1 MSTTRSFTATVVKD
15 ATAAIIPVPFDP
27 KEVFGQV
34 RAPVV
39 ATVDG
44 YTFRTRV
51 VAMGGPVCV
60 ALRKAQVEESGLK
73 VGQNVSVTLAL
84 DTAPRTVTAPAD
96 LMKALKR
103 APAALAAWQALA
115 FTHQREHVEAIEGA
129 KKPET
134 RARRIE
140 KALEF
145 LAARPTPKASP
156 RASAKPAAKTI
167 AKKR

>member
-1 MSTTRSFTATVVKD
+1 MPTTRTFSATVVKD
-15 ATAAIIPVPFDP
+15 ASAAIIPVPFDP

-60 ALRKAQVEESGLK
+60 ALRKAQVGESGLK
-73 VGQNVSVTLAL
+73 VGQKVSVTLAL
-84 DTAPRTVTAPAD
+84 DTEPRTVTAPAD
-96 LMKALKR
+96 LMKALKQ

-145 LAARPTPKASP
+145 LAARPIRKTAATPG
-156 RASAKPAAKTI
+156 AKTV

>member
-1 MSTTRSFTATVVKD
+1 MSSRTFTATVVRD
-15 ATAAIIPVPFDP
+15 ASAAIIPVPFDP
-27 KEVFGQV
+27 KEAFGQV

-39 ATVDG
+39 ATVNG
-44 YTFRTRV
+44 YTFRSRI

-60 ALRKAQVEESGLK
+60 ALRKAQVAESGLTP
-73 VGQNVSVTLAL
+73 GQTVTVTLTL
-84 DTAPRTVTAPAD
+84 DTAPRAVTAPAD
-96 LMKALKR
+96 LMKALAK
-103 APAALAAWQALA
+103 APAALAAWKALS

-145 LAARPTPKASP
+145 LAATPA
-156 RASAKPAAKTI
+156 RPAAKRI

>member
-1 MSTTRSFTATVVKD
+1 MPTTKSFTATVVQD
-15 ATAAIIPVPFDP
+15 ASAAIIPVPFDP

-39 ATVDG
+39 VTVDG

-60 ALRKAQVEESGLK
+60 ALRKAQVEESGLTP
-73 VGQNVSVTLAL
+73 GQTVSVTLAL

-96 LMKALKR
+96 LMRALKK

-140 KALEF
+140 KALAF
-145 LAARPTPKASP
+145 LAARPARKAP
-156 RASAKPAAKTI
+156 AKTI

>member
-1 MSTTRSFTATVVKD
+1 MSTTKSFTATVVQD
-15 ATAAIIPVPFDP
+15 AMAVVVPVPFDP
-27 KEVFGQV
+27 KDVFGQV

-44 YTFRTRV
+44 YTFRTRI

-73 VGQNVSVTLAL
+73 PGQQVSVTLAL
-84 DTAPRTVTAPAD
+84 DTAPRAVTAPAD
-96 LMKALKR
+96 LMRALKR

-145 LAARPTPKASP
+145 LAARPARKA
-156 RASAKPAAKTI
+156 AAKTI